1 MNYQHKYYKYKQK
14 YIDLQNILFIKK
26 GGGKKKEMKPYLTF
40 YDKILQKLDKDILVK
55 QILKICAK
63 NKLNPS
69 KLSIM
74 DMGAGHG
81 NISLGLT
88 YYFKKVIAI
97 EPSVSMLEQAKI
109 YKNRLKK
116 LQPDDFNED
125 KVTFI
130 QNNFYNAL
138 DIKPVNIIILSNSIH
153 FAELNTVKNVL
164 DNLLNYLLKDGLI
177 IIKEPWLNT
186 NLGNPELNLDNDF
199 RKEKIEKVKNIR
211 EEIDTFIEK
220 SSKVKLIK
228 SKNYNNDAYYIIIL
242 KKL

>member
-1 MNYQHKYYKYKQK
+1 MDYQQKYYKYKQK
-14 YIDLQNILFIKK
+14 YIDLQNILFIKN
-26 GGGKKKEMKPYLTF
+26 GGGKKEMKPYLTF
-40 YDKILQKLDKDILVK
+40 SDKILQKLDKDILVK
-55 QILKICAK
+55 KILRICAK

-81 NISLGLT
+81 NTSLGLT

-116 LQPDDFNED
+116 LQPDEFNED

-153 FAELNTVKNVL
+153 FAELNTVENVL

-177 IIKEPWLNT
+177 IIKEPWLNA

-220 SSKVKLIK
+220 SNKVKLVK
-228 SKNYNNDAYYIIIL
+228 SKNYDDKYYIIVI
-242 KKL
+242 KKI

>member
-1 MNYQHKYYKYKQK
+1 MEYQHKYYKYKQK
-14 YIDLQNILFIKK
+14 YIDLQNILLVKN
-26 GGGKKKEMKPYLTF
+26 GGGKKEMKPYITF
-40 YDKILQKLDKDILVK
+40 SDKILQKLDKDIFVK
-55 QILKICAK
+55 QILKICVK
-63 NKLNPS
+63 NKLNPN

-81 NISLGLT
+81 NTSLGLT

-97 EPSVSMLEQAKI
+97 EPSVSMLEQAESNK
-109 YKNRLKK
+109 KRLKN
-116 LQPDDFNED
+116 LQPDEFNEN
-125 KVTFI
+125 KVIFI

-153 FAELNTVKNVL
+153 FAELNTVENVL

-177 IIKEPWLNT
+177 IISEPWINAIFGSPT
-186 NLGNPELNLDNDF
+186 HNQDNYF
-199 RKEKIEKVKNIR
+199 RKNKLDKIKNIR

-220 SSKVKLIK
+220 STKVKLVK
-228 SKNYNNDAYYIIIL
+228 SKNYKDDAYYIIVI

>member
-1 MNYQHKYYKYKQK
+1 MDYQQKYYKYKQK
-14 YIDLQNILFIKK
+14 YIDLQNILFIKN
-26 GGGKKKEMKPYLTF
+26 GGGKKEMKPYLTF
-40 YDKILQKLDKDILVK
+40 SDKILQKLDKDILVK
-55 QILKICAK
+55 KILRICAK

-81 NISLGLT
+81 NTSLGLT

-116 LQPDDFNED
+116 LQPDEFNED
-125 KVTFI
+125 KITFI

-153 FAELNTVKNVL
+153 FAELNTVENVL

-177 IIKEPWLNT
+177 IIREPWINAIF
-186 NLGNPELNLDNDF
+186 GNPEFNKDNDI

-220 SSKVKLIK
+220 SNKVKLVK
-228 SKNYNNDAYYIIIL
+228 SKNYDDKYYIIVI
-242 KKL
+242 KKI